1 MLIKILILNFDL
13 HMTMILPEDISERIS
28 SFISGAMDFPFIK
41 KDELISVLYL
51 YGKKDR
57 IINHTER
64 ILAVADKTVER
75 LEHSI
80 QYYRNAPKSIFDS
93 EFSRNNY
100 IRRQLQI
107 TVDHNNKNDN
117 DAPDILKRRIITDPV
132 ILSECFS
139 QHVAYY
145 NQKYSFFI
153 YGPLLENE
161 LTHDLRNL
169 LSGKIA
175 MLGYNKEQDE
185 LPFDH
190 PILPLYIWAKENL
203 PQRN

>member
-1 MLIKILILNFDL
+1 MS
-13 HMTMILPEDISERIS
+13 MILPEDISERIS
-28 SFISGAMDFPFIK
+28 SFISGRLEFPFVK

-51 YGKKDR
+51 YGKNNT
-57 IINHTER
+57 IINQPEKVLT
-64 ILAVADKTVER
+64 IAKKTVER

-80 QYYRNAPKSIFDS
+80 QNYRNGPKSFFDT

-107 TVDHNNKNDN
+107 TVDNNNEKDK
-117 DAPDILKRRIITDPV
+117 DTPDINNRRIITDPV

-139 QHVAYY
+139 QHVAFYD
-145 NQKYSFFI
+145 QKYSFFF
-153 YGPLLENE
+153 YGPLKDNE

-169 LSGKIA
+169 LYGKIV

-190 PILPLYIWAKENL
+190 PIIPLYVWAKENL
-203 PQRN
+203 LHKD

>member
-1 MLIKILILNFDL
+1 MS
-13 HMTMILPEDISERIS
+13 MILPEDISERIS
-28 SFISGAMDFPFIK
+28 SFISGRLEFPFVK

-51 YGKKDR
+51 YGKNNT
-57 IINHTER
+57 IINQPEKVLT
-64 ILAVADKTVER
+64 IAKKTVER

-80 QYYRNAPKSIFDS
+80 QNYRNGPKSFFDS

-107 TVDHNNKNDN
+107 TVDNNNEKDK
-117 DAPDILKRRIITDPV
+117 DTPDINNRRIITDPV

-139 QHVAYY
+139 QHVAFYD
-145 NQKYSFFI
+145 QKYSFFF
-153 YGPLLENE
+153 YGPLKDNE

-169 LSGKIA
+169 LYGKIV
-175 MLGYNKEQDE
+175 MLGYNREQDE

-190 PILPLYIWAKENL
+190 PIIPLYVWAKENL
-203 PQRN
+203 LHKD